1 MQSAKLFCTAPI
13 FCNHLSPKIK
23 RVGWQIAKVTSV
35 RISRD
40 RRLVSTSSVDI
51 YSVDTVDIYSVDTVD
66 IYRDRRHV
74 STSAQLFT
82 HLGKMTCYR
91 LGRQ

>member
-51 YSVDTVDIYSVDTVD
+51 YSVDTVDIY
-66 IYRDRRHV
+66 RDRRHV

>member
-23 RVGWQIAKVTSV
+23 RVGWLIAKVTSV

-40 RRLVSTSSVDI
+40 RSLVSTSNVDN
-51 YSVDTVDIYSVDTVD
+51 VDIYSVDTVD

-74 STSAQLFT
+74 STS
-82 HLGKMTCYR
+82 
-91 LGRQ
+91 

>member
-35 RISRD
+35 RTSQD
-40 RRLVSTSSVDI
+40 RSLVSTSNVDNVDI
-51 YSVDTVDIYSVDTVD
+51 YSVDTVDIHT
-66 IYRDRRHV
+66 DRRHGIF
-74 STSAQLFT
+74 Q
-82 HLGKMTCYR
+82 HLV
-91 LGRQ
+91 